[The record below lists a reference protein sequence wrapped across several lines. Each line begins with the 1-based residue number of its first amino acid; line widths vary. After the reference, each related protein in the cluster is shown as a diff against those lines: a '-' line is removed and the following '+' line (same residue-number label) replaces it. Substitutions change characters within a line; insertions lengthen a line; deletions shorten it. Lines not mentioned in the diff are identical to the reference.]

1 MKKTVLVHKSQ
12 GQRGQNG
19 KKKIYEIV
27 LDGNK
32 VILSWGKAEENA
44 RQTQTKWFAT
54 EWSAQDFAFTKK
66 CEKMDKGYEVILTA

>member
-1 MKKTVLVHKSQ
+1 MQKTVLVHKSQ

-32 VILSWGKAEENA
+32 VVLSWGKAEENA
-44 RQTQTKWFAT
+44 RQTQTKWFAN
-54 EWSAQDFAFTKK
+54 EVQAKWFAFDKK
-66 CEKMDKGYEVILTA
+66 IQKMDKGYELVLTA